1 MKIQPVIL
9 CGGSGTRLWPLSRT
23 TYPKQLLSPL
33 GGLSLLQQTVKRFL
47 TDDYDTPM
55 IICNEEYRFLVAE
68 QMQAI
73 NVTNAKII
81 LEPCARNTAP
91 AMALASCFVENP
103 KQPLLFCPSD
113 HQIQN
118 FKAFE
123 TCVAKAKSAIE
134 DDNIVIFGITPTE
147 PKTGFGYILPESF
160 DDVFSVKQFV
170 EKPDVEKAKNLIAQK
185 AVWNSGMFYA
195 RASVILGEIKTFLP
209 DTLKYCA
216 LAKKEATKDLD
227 FIRVPKETFAQCDNV
242 SIDYGVIEKSQCI
255 KGVTCHDIGWSDIGS
270 WESVWALSPKDENQ
284 NAFVGDVCA
293 KGVTNSYVRS
303 DGILVSVLGLD
314 NVVVVASGDAILV
327 ADKSKSEKIK
337 EMTVHLKNTSRSE
350 LDHHKRVYR
359 PWGYYQEVEIGDRF
373 KVKRLMVK
381 SESKTS
387 VQVHYH
393 RSEHWVVVSGTA
405 SVLLGDET
413 RLVHENES
421 VYIPAGMVH
430 AVENPGK
437 IDLHLIEVQSGS
449 YLGEDDIV
457 RITDIYGRA

>member
-23 TYPKQLLSPL
+23 TYPKQLLAPL
-33 GGLSLLQQTVKRFL
+33 GGLSLLQQTVKRFM
-47 TDDYDTPM
+47 TDHYDIPM
-55 IICNEEYRFLVAE
+55 IICNEDYRFLVAE

-73 NVTNAKII
+73 NVTKAKII

-91 AMALASCFVENP
+91 AMALASFFVEDLN
-103 KQPLLFCPSD
+103 QPLLFCPSD

-118 FKAFE
+118 FQEFE
-123 TCVAKAKSAIE
+123 TCIEKAKASVQE
-134 DDNIVIFGITPTE
+134 NNIVIFGIAPTE
-147 PKTGFGYILPESF
+147 PKTGFGYIVPASF
-160 DDVFSVKQFV
+160 DDVFDVKQFV
-170 EKPDVEKAKNLIAQK
+170 EKPDVEKAKQFIAQK

-195 RASVILGEIKTFLP
+195 KASVILDQVKKFLP
-209 DTLKYCA
+209 NTHQYCA
-216 LAKKEATKDLD
+216 FAKKEASKDLD
-227 FIRVPKETFAQCDNV
+227 FIRVPKDSFEQCDNI
-242 SIDYGVIEKSQCI
+242 SIDYGVIEKSACI
-255 KGVTCHDIGWSDIGS
+255 KGVACHDIGWSDIGN

-284 NAFVGDVCA
+284 NAFIGDVYA
-293 KGVTNSYVRS
+293 KNVTNSYVRS
-303 DGILVSVLGLD
+303 DGVLVSVLGLD
-314 NVVVVASGDAILV
+314 NIVVVASGDAILV
-327 ADKSKSEKIK
+327 ADKSKSETIK
-337 EMTVHLKNTSRSE
+337 EMTVHLKDKSRSE

-405 SVLLGDET
+405 SVLQGDDT
-413 RLVHENES
+413 KLVHENES
-421 VYIPAGMVH
+421 VYIPAGMIH

-457 RITDIYGRA
+457 RIKDIYGRT

>member
-1 MKIQPVIL
+1 M
-9 CGGSGTRLWPLSRT
+9 
-23 TYPKQLLSPL
+23 
-33 GGLSLLQQTVKRFL
+33 
-47 TDDYDTPM
+47 
-55 IICNEEYRFLVAE
+55 
-68 QMQAI
+68 
-73 NVTNAKII
+73 
-81 LEPCARNTAP
+81 
-91 AMALASCFVENP
+91 
-103 KQPLLFCPSD
+103 
-113 HQIQN
+113 
-118 FKAFE
+118 
-123 TCVAKAKSAIE
+123 
-134 DDNIVIFGITPTE
+134 IFGITPTE